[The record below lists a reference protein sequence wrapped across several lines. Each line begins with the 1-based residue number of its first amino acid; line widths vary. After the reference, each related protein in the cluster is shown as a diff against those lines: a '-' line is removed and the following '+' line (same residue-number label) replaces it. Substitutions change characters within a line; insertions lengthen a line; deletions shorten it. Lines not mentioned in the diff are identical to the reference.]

1 MSNLNLLTS
10 QDFFF
15 EGRLLQTLM
24 PVKPLS
30 DTLIG

>member
-1 MSNLNLLTS
+1 M
-10 QDFFF
+10 F

-30 DTLIG
+30 DTLIGLPGADEG